1 MWSDNAAEIR
11 GTHAFSQELARLF
24 TNELASSEKQ
34 EDTAKGAIYKALH

>member
-24 TNELASSEKQ
+24 TIVLVSPDKEEG
-34 EDTAKGAIYKALH
+34 TAKGAIFKVLR